1 MRTPRRRLAAVSRL
15 TAVTLVAAAPLAADA
30 VDDYV
35 TAQLTAR
42 KIPGAAVLVVRDGE
56 IERAKGYGLANVEH
70 GVAVTDETVFQS
82 GSVGKMFTAA
92 GILKLVESGELRL
105 DDRLAQHLSGPAAW
119 HRITI
124 RQLLTHTSGLKD
136 YGEEFDFRKDYTDDE
151 FLAAMRKLPLEFEP
165 GTQWSYSNSGY
176 LILGLVTSKLAG
188 EHWSEFQAETI
199 FRPLGMTTTRVISE
213 RDLVP
218 HRAAGYELDEKGD
231 VKNQEW
237 VAPPFNR
244 CADGALY
251 FSLRD
256 LAAWE
261 RALESGEF
269 LKPASFATWWTPVAL
284 AGGRSYPY
292 GFGWSFAEQRGERV
306 IEHGGSWQ
314 GFRAAIARYPER
326 RLAVAVLTNLAQAEP
341 EAMAHAIAGIV
352 EPRLALRD
360 ATATAA
366 DPDPA
371 RTAHLRDLLA
381 AWSEFRV
388 SPAMSPSLAAA
399 ASGSA
404 REAGDRRRTGARL
417 AKATAFRYLGEDALT
432 PDAAR
437 QVGGGAAR
445 AVDVAL
451 ETPDARFVYRFRL
464 DAAGRVLSFDAERR

>member
-1 MRTPRRRLAAVSRL
+1 MLRPTVAVLAA
-15 TAVTLVAAAPLAADA
+15 LVAAAPSPLAADA

-35 TAQLTAR
+35 TTHLAAR
-42 KIPGAAVLVVRDGE
+42 KIPGAAVLVMRDGA
-56 IERAKGYGLANVEH
+56 IERAQGYGFADVEH
-70 GVAVTDETVFQS
+70 GVAVTDETIFQS

-92 GILKLVESGELRL
+92 GILKLVDDGRLRL
-105 DDRLAQHLSGPAAW
+105 DDRLAQHLAGPAAW

-124 RQLLTHTSGLKD
+124 RHLLTHTSGLKD
-136 YGEEFDFRKDYTDDE
+136 YGEEFDFRKDYSDDE
-151 FLAAMRKLPLEFEP
+151 FLDVMRKLPLEFEP

-176 LILGLVTSKLAG
+176 LILGQLTSKLAG
-188 EHWSEFQAETI
+188 EHWSDFQAKRV
-199 FRPLGMTTTRVISE
+199 FAPLGMTTTRVISE

-218 HRAAGYELDEKGD
+218 HRAAGYELDAEGAL
-231 VKNQEW
+231 KNQEW

-261 RALESGEF
+261 RGLAAGSF
-269 LKPASFATWWTPVAL
+269 LAPASFAAWWEPVSL
-284 AGGRSYPY
+284 AGGRSFPY

-306 IEHGGSWQ
+306 VEHGGAWQ
-314 GFRAAIARYPER
+314 GFRAAVVRYPEQK
-326 RLAVAVLTNLAQAEP
+326 LFVAVLANLAQAEP
-341 EAMAHAIAGIV
+341 ETMAHAIAGLV

-360 ATATAA
+360 PAATAV

-371 RTAHLRDLLA
+371 RTARLREALG

-388 SPAMSPSLAAA
+388 APAMSPALAAT

-417 AKATAFRYLGEDALT
+417 AKATAFRFLGEDVLT
-432 PDAAR
+432 PAAR
-437 QVGGGAAR
+437 RQIGGDVAR
-445 AVDVAL
+445 AVEYAL
-451 ETPDARFVYRFRL
+451 ETPEARFAYRFLL
-464 DAAGRVLSFDAERR
+464 DAHGRVVSFAAERR

>member
-1 MRTPRRRLAAVSRL
+1 MPRMLRRVAAALVS
-15 TAVTLVAAAPLAADA
+15 LVAAAPSPLAADA

-35 TAQLTAR
+35 TKHLAEH
-42 KIPGAAVLVVRDGE
+42 KIPGAAVLVMRDGA
-56 IERAKGYGLANVEH
+56 IERARGYGLADVEH
-70 GVAVTDETVFQS
+70 GVPVTDETIFQS

-92 GILKLVESGELRL
+92 GILKLVDDGKLRL
-105 DDRLAQHLSGPAAW
+105 DDRLAQHLPGPAAW
-119 HRITI
+119 HRITL
-124 RQLLTHTSGLKD
+124 RHLLTHTSGLKD

-151 FLAAMRKLPLEFEP
+151 FLAVMRKLPLEFEP

-176 LILGLVTSKLAG
+176 LILGQLTSKLAG
-188 EHWSEFQAETI
+188 EHWSDFQAKRI
-199 FRPLGMTTTRVISE
+199 FAPLGMTTTRVISE
-213 RDLVP
+213 RDIVP
-218 HRAAGYELDEKGD
+218 HRAAGYELDAQGAL
-231 VKNQEW
+231 KNQEW

-261 RALESGEF
+261 RALAA
-269 LKPASFATWWTPVAL
+269 ASFLSPDSFAAWWTPVAL

-314 GFRAAIARYPER
+314 GFRAAIVRYPER

-341 EAMAHAIAGIV
+341 EAMAHAIAGLV

-371 RTAHLRDLLA
+371 RTARLREILA

-388 SPAMSPSLAAA
+388 TPAMSPSLAAT

-417 AKATAFRYLGEDALT
+417 AQATAFRYLGEDALT

-451 ETPDARFVYRFRL
+451 ETPDARFVYRLRL
-464 DAAGRVLSFDAERR
+464 DAAGRVLSFDSEQR